1 MPMPR
6 VFVDPSVVVLTTP
19 RAASREAQLAPGAV
33 DALRHLTEADCE
45 VVLLDPPMALEA
57 AGFPAEVRV
66 APDLPRPLG
75 PDAWFVT
82 ADPTSRF
89 GRPRGART
97 ILVGPKRPAG
107 PIPLPR
113 YDVEARDLGSAVI
126 EILTH
131 QAMV

>member
-1 MPMPR
+1 VPR
-6 VFVDPSVVVLTTP
+6 VFVDPSVVVLPTTP
-19 RAASREAQLAPGAV
+19 HVASSHAQLAPGAV
-33 DALRHLTEADCE
+33 EALRHLAEADCD
-45 VVLLDPPMALEA
+45 VVLLDPPADPEFHALPE
-57 AGFPAEVRV
+57 GVRV

-75 PDAWFVT
+75 PDAWFLT
-82 ADPTSRF
+82 ADPGSRF

-97 ILVGPKRPAG
+97 ILVGPKRPSG

-126 EILTH
+126 EILTR

>member
-1 MPMPR
+1 MPR
-6 VFVDPSVVVLTTP
+6 VFVDPSVVVLPTTP
-19 RAASREAQLAPGAV
+19 RAASPEAQLAPGAV

-45 VVLLDPPMALEA
+45 VVLLGPPGTAEDALPP
-57 AGFPAEVRV
+57 GVRV
-66 APDLPRPLG
+66 APELPRPLG

-97 ILVGPKRPAG
+97 ILVGPKRPVG

>member
-1 MPMPR
+1 MPR
-6 VFVDPSVVVLTTP
+6 VFVDPSVVVLPTTQHP
-19 RAASREAQLAPGAV
+19 DPEPEQRLAPGAV

-45 VVLLDPPMALEA
+45 VVLLDPPA
-57 AGFPAEVRV
+57 AADAEPLPPGVST
-66 APDLPRPLG
+66 APELPRPLG

-82 ADPTSRF
+82 ADPGSRF

-126 EILTH
+126 EILTRH
-131 QAMV
+131 AMV

>member
-1 MPMPR
+1 MPR
-6 VFVDPSVVVLTTP
+6 VFVDPSAIVEPTTP
-19 RAASREAQLAPGAV
+19 RAASPVARLAPWAA
-33 DALRHLTEADCE
+33 DALRHLTEAECE
-45 VVLLDPPMALEA
+45 VVLLDPVGAAPGDALPD
-57 AGFPAEVRV
+57 GVRV
-66 APDLPRPLG
+66 ARELPRPLG

-82 ADPTSRF
+82 ADPGSRF

-97 ILVGPKRPAG
+97 ILVGPKRPNG

-126 EILTH
+126 EILTR